1 MHIALAF
8 APPTPP
14 IAEAPPVEIAPGGG
28 DFAAL
33 LDARLVPASAAV
45 RIAPAGALP
54 IATIGPPR
62 AVPTQPNAQP
72 AAQPNTA
79 PPASPDPAAPLA
91 ADALANG
98 ETVEPAPSAAA
109 TALPVVV
116 AAPPAV
122 PRLPAEGDVARL
134 RDDEATRAPAHPQ
147 APAVTAATLLPVE
160 PTQTQPPRDHG
171 DAGRGGASLPAVAA
185 QPAAEPARAESGTAA
200 AVVTADA
207 ASVATQTAAATPV
220 VPGPP
225 APPSAAGSAARPA
238 APALPTHPDRL
249 VADVAVEVA
258 RQVSAG
264 RSEFSIRLDPP
275 ELGRIDVSLEFSG
288 AEVRAVVSTDN
299 PATHDLLRRDADAF
313 MRLLADS
320 GFRADGGALRFDL
333 RDGGQQRGLAS
344 DTRPREAGEL
354 AAEPQPLQPPRP
366 MRRGLVDLV
375 A

>member
-1 MHIALAF
+1 MNIALAF

-14 IAEAPPVEIAPGGG
+14 IAEAPPVEIAPVGG

-33 LDARLVPASAAV
+33 LDARLAPAPTAV

-62 AVPTQPNAQP
+62 AVPAQPNAQP
-72 AAQPNTA
+72 DVA
-79 PPASPDPAAPLA
+79 PAATAALA
-91 ADALANG
+91 ADAPADG
-98 ETVEPAPSAAA
+98 ETVEPPPSAAP
-109 TALPVVV
+109 TALPAV
-116 AAPPAV
+116 AAAPKAV
-122 PRLPAEGDVARL
+122 PHLPAE
-134 RDDEATRAPAHPQ
+134 DDEARAPDAPATPLTAHPHAPEA
-147 APAVTAATLLPVE
+147 APAATVAVMALAAE
-160 PTQTQPPRDHG
+160 PPQPLRDHG
-171 DAGRGGASLPAVAA
+171 DAGRAGAPLPAVAA
-185 QPAAEPARAESGTAA
+185 PTAAEPARADSGGAA

-207 ASVATQTAAATPV
+207 AGVSAQPAAATPV
-220 VPGPP
+220 VPSPP
-225 APPSAAGSAARPA
+225 APPSAAVSEARPA
-238 APALPTHPDRL
+238 APVLPTRPDRL

-288 AEVRAVVSTDN
+288 GDVRAVVSTDN

-313 MRLLADS
+313 VRLLADS

-333 RDGGQQRGLAS
+333 RDGSQQRGLAS
-344 DTRPREAGEL
+344 DTRPREAGEV
-354 AAEPQPLQPPRP
+354 AAEQQPLQPPRP